1 MISYFNR
8 LQVLDQTGSN
18 SLVRHAFAEQRINQ
32 LTWYQ
37 NTVKILETA
46 GHHQHT
52 SSVCATH
59 IKSKL
64 QEHFNQLW
72 EAERHKSSKL
82 SYYNQTKKTPHVQ
95 YEEYLD
101 LVCAEDRKCLMR
113 LRSSSHRLNCET
125 GRYITEKELIKS
137 NATRLWHKRCEFC
150 VSEETKWLSYLP
162 CCNIIEEDEHHA
174 LISCPRFHQLR
185 TELHEDTKSLLL
197 RNEDHHLLYMR
208 PHVTRFGGYVRKV
221 FRQRF
226 PRKEKKHPP

>member
-1 MISYFNR
+1 MVELSSPKKHR
-8 LQVLDQTGSN
+8 VVVL
-18 SLVRHAFAEQRINQ
+18 
-32 LTWYQ
+32 
-37 NTVKILETA
+37 
-46 GHHQHT
+46 
-52 SSVCATH
+52 SVSQG
-59 IKSKL
+59 K
-64 QEHFNQLW
+64 
-72 EAERHKSSKL
+72 
-82 SYYNQTKKTPHVQ
+82 TKFI
-95 YEEYLD
+95 
-101 LVCAEDRKCLMR
+101 CAEDRKCLM
-113 LRSSSHRLNCET
+113 RLNCET

-162 CCNIIEEDEHHA
+162 CCNIIEEDEHRA

-185 TELHEDTKSLLL
+185 TELHKDTKSLLL